1 MNETKYFERLTED
14 NAILA
19 MINHQTGLLVNCR
32 GMDFNLMKTNILGLC
47 HMAKVLGMPS
57 IVTASSQE
65 RGPCG
70 Q

>member
-32 GMDFNLMKTNILGLC
+32 GMDFNFRTLDLLTRHLGSKAINKTNYF
-47 HMAKVLGMPS
+47 M
-57 IVTASSQE
+57 
-65 RGPCG
+65 
-70 Q
+70 